1 MYEPSS
7 ETVYSDGCAQNILLP
22 TQILFY
28 GIPSIMFIRWE
39 CSSITAYDN
48 DNDDDDDAAW
58 CLPSLCPPA
67 CPRLRGD
74 ARLQCA
80 RTPGRRISTGGG
92 QLCTQLYN
100 FLTLQLYKYNCTVW
114 GLRRSSPRTRPAT
127 ARDTAPAGA
136 PALPST
142 LLTTCP
148 TTRGRDTA

>member
-39 CSSITAYDN
+39 CSNAALLS
-48 DNDDDDDAAW
+48 NDDDNNDDDNDAAW

-67 CPRLRGD
+67 CPRLRGG

-80 RTPGRRISTGGG
+80 RTPGQRISTGGWNIAHNFVTF
-92 QLCTQLYN
+92 LHYN
-100 FLTLQLYKYNCTVW
+100 FINITVQC
-114 GLRRSSPRTRPAT
+114 G
-127 ARDTAPAGA
+127 G
-136 PALPST
+136 
-142 LLTTCP
+142 
-148 TTRGRDTA
+148 

>member
-39 CSSITAYDN
+39 QSITPYDN
-48 DNDDDDDAAW
+48 DNNDDDTAW

-80 RTPGRRISTGGG
+80 RTPGQRTSTGGG
-92 QLCTQLYN
+92 QLCTYN
-100 FLTLQLYKYNCTVW
+100 FVTF
-114 GLRRSSPRTRPAT
+114 
-127 ARDTAPAGA
+127 
-136 PALPST
+136 
-142 LLTTCP
+142 
-148 TTRGRDTA
+148 